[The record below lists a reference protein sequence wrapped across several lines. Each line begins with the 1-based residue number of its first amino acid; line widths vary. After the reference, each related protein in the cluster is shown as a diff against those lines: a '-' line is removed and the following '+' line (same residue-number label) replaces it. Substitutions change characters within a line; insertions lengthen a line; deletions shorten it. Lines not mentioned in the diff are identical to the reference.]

1 MGTKTAVI
9 YARVSSVGDRQNTDR
24 QVKNLSD
31 YALYKGYEVLG
42 VYTEHIS
49 GAMKNG
55 ERPVLREA
63 IERCKVEAQNQIP
76 DSGMRSCVILLVS
89 ELSRLRRNAFEVLE
103 TVKELADSGINL
115 YMQKEQMTLLGD
127 DGKPSIFA
135 PIMLATLSTCAQLER
150 DNISFRLNSGR
161 KQYVEK
167 GGKLGRSSGSTKS
180 QDKKREEYRKVINL
194 LNKGYA
200 IRDVAKLTGKGI
212 STVQRVKKEFVA

>member
-24 QVKNLSD
+24 QVKDLSD
-31 YALYKGYEVLG
+31 YAVYKGYEVLG

-89 ELSRLRRNAFEVLE
+89 ELSRLGRNAFEVLE

-135 PIMLATLSTCAQLER
+135 PMMLATLSTCAQLER

-167 GGKLGRSSGSTKS
+167 GGKLGRPSGSTKS
-180 QDKKREEYRKVINL
+180 QDE
-194 LNKGYA
+194 KGKN
-200 IRDVAKLTGKGI
+200 IEKSSI
-212 STVQRVKKEFVA
+212 S